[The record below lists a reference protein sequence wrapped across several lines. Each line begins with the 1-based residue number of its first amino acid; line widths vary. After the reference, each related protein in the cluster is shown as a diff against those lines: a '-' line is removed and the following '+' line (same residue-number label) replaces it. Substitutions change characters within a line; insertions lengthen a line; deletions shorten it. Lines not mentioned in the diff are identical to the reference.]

1 MLYMNALKLTYTL
14 YRALIEKE
22 MSNFNT
28 RVLLG
33 GIHIIH
39 TIEKQLQLVTACN
52 QEKVSDV
59 KLFMSPSAT

>member
-1 MLYMNALKLTYTL
+1 MTAMLYLNALKLTYSL

-28 RVLLG
+28 GVLLAD
-33 GIHIIH
+33 IHIIH
-39 TIEKQLQLVTACN
+39 TIEKQLQLVTTCN

-59 KLFMSPSAT
+59 KLFM